1 MFIRNWNTLY
11 RAADGS
17 GAAAAPA
24 PAATPAA
31 TAAPAGTPSATP
43 APAPAATPAPGPS
56 GDNPYYKPEGIP
68 EHMLG
73 KSDKETIDNL
83 VKAVAGFRKDLSKKG
98 VPDKADAYELKLDDE
113 LKGKILRPGAD
124 GKDPLLEKFK
134 TICHK
139 SDIPNAVFQDL
150 VVEFSKAALE
160 NGGGAGGEEAA
171 LDFDYK
177 NLGGMEKAK
186 PQIDG
191 AEVWLQGLVQ
201 SKKISENTA
210 KELKL
215 MTAYGEG
222 LNALLEL
229 RGLSG
234 EAPIPKALEGGRD
247 GEITK
252 AMLDSRVA
260 DEKYWLHKDP
270 AFIEETT
277 KMFEKFYAKA
287 G

>member
-1 MFIRNWNTLY
+1 MPDNNNV
-11 RAADGS
+11 
-17 GAAAAPA
+17 PA
-24 PAATPAA
+24 PAATAAPVATSAPAA
-31 TAAPAGTPSATP
+31 TAAPAST
-43 APAPAATPAPGPS
+43 PAPAATPAPSPS
-56 GDNPYYKPEGIP
+56 GDNPFYKPEGIP

-83 VKAVAGFRKDLSKKG
+83 VNAVAGFRRDLSKKG
-98 VPDKADAYELKLDDE
+98 VPDKADAYELKLPDE
-113 LKGKILRPGAD
+113 LKDKIIKPGAD

-134 TICHK
+134 AICHK
-139 SDIPNAVFQDL
+139 GNVPNAVFQDL

-160 NGGGAGGEEAA
+160 NAGAAGGEEAQ
-171 LDFDYK
+171 LDFEYK
-177 NLGGMEKAK
+177 NLGGLEQAK

-191 AEVWLQGLVQ
+191 VEVWLNGLTQ
-201 SKKISENTA
+201 NKKISEATA

-215 MTAYGEG
+215 MTTYGEG

-234 EAPIPKALEGGRD
+234 EAPIPKAMEGGKE

-277 KMFEKFYAKA
+277 KMFNKFYSGKN
-287 G
+287 